1 VIEWIFG
8 VMKKRFR
15 VLLLAQEYPIEA
27 QVQLVSALVVVHNYI
42 RIFDPRDKE
51 LNEKHIPRENSE
63 NTMTDIERVRVADEQ
78 GKAARCREEIMQ
90 AMWKD
95 YEARS
100 RRR

>member
-1 VIEWIFG
+1 
-8 VMKKRFR
+8 MKKRFQ

-51 LNEKHIPRENSE
+51 LNEKHVLRENSE
-63 NTMTDIERVRVADEQ
+63 NTMTDIECVRVADKQ
-78 GKAARCREEIMQ
+78 GKAARCREKIVQ

-95 YEARS
+95 DEARS
-100 RRR
+100 HRR